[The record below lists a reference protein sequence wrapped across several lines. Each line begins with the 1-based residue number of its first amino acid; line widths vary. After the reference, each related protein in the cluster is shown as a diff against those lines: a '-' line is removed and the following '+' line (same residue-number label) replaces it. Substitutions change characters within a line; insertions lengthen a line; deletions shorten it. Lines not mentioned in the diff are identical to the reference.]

1 MRLVITAIVVMFIIG
16 MAAWLVLYRNYSQML
31 SDVRQSGFRTP
42 LIKLIIKKY
51 IDCRKLD
58 ICVRNAEAF
67 VEKNIENNRIC
78 GVLSYEALEK
88 LARTI
93 EYLIGMLAVVSAFFV
108 RNTPEEL
115 YMCFT
120 IGAVAVMALHL
131 FGRLADIPKLHKM
144 LVTELVDY
152 IENSGAL
159 PQLNLEG
166 TPKVSRLKGK
176 AYTDFVKMNKS
187 YEKIQASGK
196 KLKVTDKCG

>member
-1 MRLVITAIVVMFIIG
+1 MRLVVTAIVVMFIIG
-16 MAAWLVLYRNYSQML
+16 MAAWLVLYRNYSLML

-51 IDCRKLD
+51 MDCRKLD

-78 GVLSYEALEK
+78 GLSYEALEK

-93 EYLIGMLAVVSAFFV
+93 EYFIGMLAVVSAFFM
-108 RNTPEEL
+108 RETPEEV

-120 IGAVAVMALHL
+120 VGAVAVIALHL
-131 FGRLADIPKLHKM
+131 FGRLVDIPRLHKI

-152 IENSGAL
+152 IENSGTL
-159 PQLNLEG
+159 PQMNLEG
-166 TPKVSRLKGK
+166 TAKVSRLRGK
-176 AYTDFVKMNKS
+176 AYTDFVKMNRS
-187 YEKIQASGK
+187 YEKIQASSK
-196 KLKVTDKCG
+196 KLKITDRCG

>member
-1 MRLVITAIVVMFIIG
+1 MRLVVTAIVVMFIAG
-16 MAAWLVLYRNYSQML
+16 MAAWLVLYRNYSLML

-51 IDCRKLD
+51 SDCRKLD
-58 ICVRNAEAF
+58 ICVRNVEAF

-78 GVLSYEALEK
+78 GLSYETLEK

-93 EYLIGMLAVVSAFFV
+93 EYLIGMLAVVSAFFMK
-108 RNTPEEL
+108 NAPEEL
-115 YMCFT
+115 YMCIT

-131 FGRLADIPKLHKM
+131 FGKLADIPRLHKI

-152 IENSGAL
+152 IENSGSL

-166 TPKVSRLKGK
+166 TAKVSRLKGK
-176 AYTDFVKMNKS
+176 AYMDFVKMNKS
-187 YEKIQASGK
+187 YEKIQASSK
-196 KLKVTDKCG
+196 KLKAADRCG